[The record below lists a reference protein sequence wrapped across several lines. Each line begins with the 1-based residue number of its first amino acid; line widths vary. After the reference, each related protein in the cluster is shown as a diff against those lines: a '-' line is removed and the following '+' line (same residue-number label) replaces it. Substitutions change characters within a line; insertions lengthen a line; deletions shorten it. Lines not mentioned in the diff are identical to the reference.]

1 VSAQD
6 VALHGASGAEGE
18 ACLVAN
24 LERGGFRATL
34 AKGEFLDDQ
43 LQLIGSAIARLGLA
57 AGATA
62 CAVRMD

>member
-34 AKGEFLDDQ
+34 AKGEFLDES
-43 LQLIGSAIARLGLA
+43 LQLTDSVIARLGLRS
-57 AGATA
+57 GASA
-62 CAVRMD
+62 CAVRLD